1 LELRDRICLVTGA
14 SAGIGAATARALARR
29 GNTVVAVARGAERLR
44 ALLASLGGDAPKS
57 FFLAGDLAER
67 GFAESIVA
75 ETIARCGRLDGLVN
89 NVAMPMHKHTYG
101 VGAGDVEATL
111 RTNFLSCVWTTQA
124 ALGPMLLQGGGAIVN
139 VSSFAAYVVP
149 PREGVYAASKAAL
162 NAWTE
167 GLWLDL
173 AGSKIHVA
181 LVVPGPIDTEIWNKR
196 QEQSGY
202 RGKRWPASDVAD
214 AVLEAI
220 ERGRREIV
228 VPRRNAGLVAARW
241 LRQIA
246 PGLLRWSLGRLD
258 PVPADA
264 IEQARA
270 RARTDSKRPGA

>member
-1 LELRDRICLVTGA
+1 MELRDRICLVTGA
-14 SAGIGAATARALARR
+14 SAGIGAATARALALR
-29 GNTVVAVARGAERLR
+29 GNTVVVVARREEQLR
-44 ALLASLGGDAPKS
+44 AVVDSIAADAPKS

-75 ETIARCGRLDGLVN
+75 ETVARCGRLDVLVN
-89 NVAMPMHKHTYG
+89 NVAMPMHKHAYG
-101 VGAGDVEATL
+101 VGADDVEATL
-111 RTNFLSCVWTTQA
+111 RANFLSCVWTTQA
-124 ALGPMLLQGGGAIVN
+124 ALPQMLLQGGGAIVN
-139 VSSFAAYVVP
+139 ISSFASLVVP
-149 PREGVYAASKAAL
+149 PREGIYAASKAAM
-162 NAWTE
+162 NAWSE

-173 AGSKIHVA
+173 AGSGIHVA
-181 LVVPGPIDTEIWNKR
+181 LVYPGPIDTEIWNKR

-202 RGKRWPASDVAD
+202 RGKRWPANDVAD

-241 LRQIA
+241 LRRLA

-270 RARTDSKRPGA
+270 RARANSKIPRG